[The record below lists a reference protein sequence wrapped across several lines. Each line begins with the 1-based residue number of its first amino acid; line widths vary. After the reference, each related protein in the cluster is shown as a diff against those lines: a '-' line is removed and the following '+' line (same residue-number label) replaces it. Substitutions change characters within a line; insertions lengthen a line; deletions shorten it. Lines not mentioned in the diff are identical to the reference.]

1 MSSGGRRVLHVEDD
15 ELNRILMEHVVA
27 LVDGWSVVPA
37 STLAEARAIID
48 AELVDGD
55 RASSEATSD
64 ATTEATIDAT
74 SRLGLVLVD
83 LDLPDGSGDELV
95 LDLRRRGSHVPVWAV
110 TGDASSATAERLRS
124 SGIDRVLVKPFDIA
138 ALIADLSDID

>member
-1 MSSGGRRVLHVEDD
+1 MSSGEHLVLHVEDD

-27 LVDGWSVVPA
+27 LVDGWSVVAA

-48 AELVDGD
+48 AEQVDGSG
-55 RASSEATSD
+55 ASSEATTD
-64 ATTEATIDAT
+64 AS

-83 LDLPDGSGDELV
+83 LDLPDGSGDDLV
-95 LDLRRRGSHVPVWAV
+95 VDLRRRGSNVPVWAV

-124 SGIDRVLVKPFDIA
+124 SGIDRVLVKPFDVA
-138 ALIADLSDID
+138 SLIADLSALG

>member
-1 MSSGGRRVLHVEDD
+1 MLHVEDD

-48 AELVDGD
+48 AELIDGD
-55 RASSEATSD
+55 RASS
-64 ATTEATIDAT
+64 DAT

-83 LDLPDGSGDELV
+83 LDLPDGRGDELV

-110 TGDASSATAERLRS
+110 TGDASTATAERLRL

-138 ALIADLSDID
+138 SLIADLSAIDLSDID

>member
-1 MSSGGRRVLHVEDD
+1 MLHVEDD

-48 AELVDGD
+48 AELIDGD
-55 RASSEATSD
+55 RASS
-64 ATTEATIDAT
+64 DAT

-110 TGDASSATAERLRS
+110 TGDASTATAERLRL

-138 ALIADLSDID
+138 SLIADLSAIDLSDID